1 MYKCRYHTM
10 LNVCVQHMICTV
22 TGTFEY
28 INLPDDIILVSLF
41 KCHSWWVGCVTDRS
55 LASAFYPYS
64 VFFYYWLLWCSL
76 EPSLYAA
83 HNAEVLVLVNKSFY
97 CNCLLCFSEF
107 LMGPNFVCILMICLL
122 GESLIGVG

>member
-1 MYKCRYHTM
+1 MTLYWSAYIGVILGGLAVSPTAHWPQHFMHT
-10 LNVCVQHMICTV
+10 V
-22 TGTFEY
+22 F
-28 INLPDDIILVSLF
+28 
-41 KCHSWWVGCVTDRS
+41 
-55 LASAFYPYS
+55 
-64 VFFYYWLLWCSL
+64 FFYYWLLWCSL

>member
-1 MYKCRYHTM
+1 MGWLCHRP
-10 LNVCVQHMICTV
+10 LI
-22 TGTFEY
+22 G
-28 INLPDDIILVSLF
+28 LSIL
-41 KCHSWWVGCVTDRS
+41 CIQR
-55 LASAFYPYS
+55 
-64 VFFYYWLLWCSL
+64 FFYYWLLWCSL

-83 HNAEVLVLVNKSFY
+83 HNAEVLVLVNKSFH